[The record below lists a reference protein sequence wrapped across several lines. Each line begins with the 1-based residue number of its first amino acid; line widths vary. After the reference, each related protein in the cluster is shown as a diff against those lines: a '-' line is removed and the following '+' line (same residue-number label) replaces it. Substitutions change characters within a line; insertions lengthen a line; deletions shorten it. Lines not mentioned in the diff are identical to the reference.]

1 MKSEVNLMT
10 IAFVILAI
18 IFLAFTIKSWIDI
31 CSIEHQML
39 GLQSNSQELVSNVT
53 FTMEKFD
60 ERLLRLEDIIYGK

>member
-39 GLQSNSQELVSNVT
+39 SLQSNSQELVNNVT